1 MEMEVLK
8 AIFFNLVTTTPIF
21 IVWAIG
27 IVLALSRWRR
37 HPRASQFT
45 IVALIVMIVVTVATR
60 IIYILLPM
68 TMRSSGW
75 SPTEMAIIY
84 NVIGIGSTLIQAIA
98 WAMILWAIFG
108 WRDQSKK
115 ENLYPPAPP
124 AFGDEPREQSA
135 TPGFTQR

>member
-84 NVIGIGSTLIQAIA
+84 NAIA